1 MNELKREED
10 NKEVANAWACRD
22 HVNGATAAAT
32 PTTTTTTTTA
42 TTTTTTATTT
52 RAVESNDLEARG
64 ARVCEKL
71 CRRVCSQLQRLDIL
85 CMTWLVLLS
94 YTINLYLA
102 HNHRTWS
109 NHHKREIGTFDLWKG
124 SSLIWDL
131 INRICS
137 LFRNTHWFII
147 LVLKSNLLKTVQ
159 PSGIILLQNELIG
172 LGRVLPN
179 KAENRVN
186 LRLRHH
192 PRWDWK
198 K

>member
-1 MNELKREED
+1 MPGPCKWSNSSSNTDDDDDDDNDADDYDGNDDTSGWVKRPWGKRRSRLWE
-10 NKEVANAWACRD
+10 
-22 HVNGATAAAT
+22 TL
-32 PTTTTTTTTA
+32 PTSLFSA
-42 TTTTTTATTT
+42 SAF
-52 RAVESNDLEARG
+52 RHSLHDLASAG
-64 ARVCEKL
+64 
-71 CRRVCSQLQRLDIL
+71 
-85 CMTWLVLLS
+85 S

-109 NHHKREIGTFDLWKG
+109 NHHKRDIGTFDLWKG